1 MNNLQIEKKDT
12 GNGLIITCT
21 GRLDANHAGHLN
33 DYINNM
39 VRDGHYSLSLDLD
52 GVEYLSSAGIRTLV
66 SQYKNLKSVN
76 GQFIIASM
84 SENVRQVLNM
94 VGMEAMLCQKTEIQV
109 VVPPKTAMASDQ
121 IFDEYY
127 FRIISST
134 PEKNTIVELYGEP
147 SRVFE
152 KGFEPIHAR
161 TAKSEAKGFSI
172 GLGAFGNSFDECSYR
187 FGEYIITGKDVA
199 YLPADGSQKP
209 DFMQSSGQ
217 LVASV
222 MELYGIHFVE
232 NHACL
237 IHFEPQSGN
246 NSISL
251 SKIIENI
258 SKITGQKE
266 LAIVMVAESGGLVG
280 ASLNASPVEN
290 RAIFSYPEIKNTVNF
305 TTEPAH
311 NKMLTL
317 STGIFT
323 KSDHNNANNF
333 VRPLYSGAEQSGH
346 MHSLVFPYTPLKK
359 TNVDL
364 YETIEF
370 LYSNFELIDL
380 LHLTNDN
387 REISG
392 LGESRFVQGFCW
404 VTPIL
409 SINNITNR

>member
-12 GNGLIITCT
+12 ENGLVITCT

-33 DYINNM
+33 DYINNL
-39 VRDGHYSLSLDLD
+39 VRDGHYSLSLNLD

-66 SQYKNLKSVN
+66 AQYKNLNSVN
-76 GQFIIASM
+76 GQFIIVSM

-94 VGMEAMLCQKTEIQV
+94 VGMEKMLCQKAEIKEV
-109 VVPPKTAMASDQ
+109 VLPKTGTAPKQ
-121 IFDEYY
+121 LFGEYH
-127 FRIISST
+127 FNVISST
-134 PEKNTIVELYGEP
+134 PENNTIVELYGEP
-147 SRVFE
+147 ARVFE
-152 KGFEPIHAR
+152 QGFESIHAR
-161 TAKSEAKGFSI
+161 TVKSEANRFSI
-172 GLGAFGNSFDECSYR
+172 GLGAFGNRFDECRNR

-222 MELYGIHFVE
+222 LELYGIHFKE
-232 NHACL
+232 NHAWL
-237 IHFEPQSGN
+237 IHFEPQTGN
-246 NSISL
+246 NSIGL
-251 SKIIENI
+251 SKIVENI
-258 SKITGQKE
+258 SKITGHQE
-266 LAIVMVAESGGLVG
+266 LAIVMIAESGGLVG
-280 ASLNASPVEN
+280 TSLNASPVEN
-290 RAIFSYPEIKNTVNF
+290 HTIFAYPEIKNTVNF

-317 STGIFT
+317 SAGIFT
-323 KSDHNNANNF
+323 KTANNKASHF
-333 VRPLYSGAEQSGH
+333 VRPLYTGADQCGH

-364 YETIEF
+364 YETIDF

-380 LHLTNDN
+380 LHLTNDT

-404 VTPIL
+404 VTPIQ
-409 SINNITNR
+409 SINNILNH